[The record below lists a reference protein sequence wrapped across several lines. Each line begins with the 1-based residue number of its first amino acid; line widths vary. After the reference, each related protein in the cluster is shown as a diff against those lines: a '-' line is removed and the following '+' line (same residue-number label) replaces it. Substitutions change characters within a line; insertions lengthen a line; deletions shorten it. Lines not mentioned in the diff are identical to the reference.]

1 MKNIF
6 RYSILLALCSFV
18 GLVSCAPEELS
29 TDQFSDDT
37 VVLGAF
43 APNPVVRGAE
53 LRIMGS
59 NLDKIVEV
67 QIPGAEPITEIEL
80 VASGRVSEIRVV
92 TPKAGAEDE
101 SVTGPVVLIDAD
113 GNTYKSKTELS
124 FTEGIV
130 LDSFTPAEAM
140 PGDVVTVKGDYL
152 YNVQQIVL
160 GGGVYVTGEQIT
172 QKSRR
177 ELKFIVPSNAITGPV
192 TIGDVDENNNPDGLI
207 PNNVPSEEQLV
218 IGDPTVKAAD
228 RGMLKAGAEITVQG
242 SYLDMIEK
250 AAFRVTTPAA
260 EEGAEPTVADTDV
273 DFVLAKDNK
282 SVKVVLPATVADGE
296 IVLTSFAGKEFKA
309 GAYTT
314 VIPTAVAIAA
324 ETRYKA
330 GLKAVV
336 TGKDLDLVTSAKLA
350 GTDLDIV
357 YADNKITFAIP
368 AAAVDGTVALAL
380 ANGKTVETAAVELVK
395 PVVTALSV
403 SELVAGAS
411 FEITGTDMD
420 LVTSITLKKEKME
433 YEYVADANKITVKT
447 TGTSVSGD
455 VVLKC
460 ENGIEVNAGVLT
472 VTYDSFVIVSTLPS
486 AASIGDEITMTG
498 SNFNMIESIY
508 FGETKVT
515 GYSKRDDTEMT
526 FVIPTTV
533 DTGTYQIKFVLTTG
547 EEETCPSSIEVKG
560 AVTTIVLWEGS
571 HPVGAWNNNLELK
584 PDEYPF
590 GTIPYGS
597 VLNIDIEVNSDPA
610 QDYYMLQYVYR
621 AEGWPKIGEQSCNPG
636 ATFMQVQLTDADI
649 DNIYTYGLAFLGH
662 YVTVKKVYITFQNGD
677 TDPMC
682 PSDIMINDFD
692 QHGDHNASW
701 DNSWA
706 GYATGKMDGD
716 NGYLEITGEG
726 SGWLINCNHQSA
738 GQLAPYVEDSSK
750 YNVKFDIWIP
760 EGAAIADNSVV
771 AQVIFCDAW
780 YWIGNLN
787 TGDIAGKGKWMT
799 WTIDYS
805 NANVPAVLDMS
816 SGAQGLSIESSGAL
830 LPVGT
835 KIDNFRLSLK

>member
-207 PNNVPSEEQLV
+207 PNNVPSEEELV

-282 SVKVVLPATVADGE
+282 SVKVVLLATVADGE

-336 TGKDLDLVTSAKLA
+336 TGKDLDLVTSADLSGEK
-350 GTDLDIV
+350 LDIV
-357 YADNKITFAIP
+357 YADNKLTFAIP
-368 AAAVDGTVALAL
+368 AKAVDGVVTLAL
-380 ANGKTVETAAVELVK
+380 ANGKTVATEAIELVK
-395 PVVTALSV
+395 PTITEMSPL
-403 SELVAGAS
+403 ELYAGD
-411 FEITGTDMD
+411 E
-420 LVTSITLKKEKME
+420 
-433 YEYVADANKITVKT
+433 NITVKGT
-447 TGTSVSGD
+447 DLDLIVAAALGGREAEFEYANEEIIVKTALTSVSGKVALTLD
-455 VVLKC
+455 NGLVVESADEVKVNYHSLVIVTEMPAMQHIGQEVVLK
-460 ENGIEVNAGVLT
+460 
-472 VTYDSFVIVSTLPS
+472 
-486 AASIGDEITMTG
+486 G
-498 SNFNMIESIY
+498 SNFSLVENIFIGDVKVTQYSLRTDEEVRFLMPWNKAGMYNLSFHLFSGDVETVATQIEVGLELDIRTIWEGEASLNWTGMQELAWGGYDWSTVKPGTILTAYFTLHEADYWQVRFANGSWASIPSGVEIASGLGQAEGNIPMTAGATYYAIKLTAADVDMLVNQGGLVMTGANYTLTKLTLTSEISQEVTLWEGELIADDWANQPNVLSDAGVELAAAGAQPGQIVY
-508 FGETKVT
+508 FYFEQIGADPWKVEIVEGHWGPTYKSICAVGADTEGGKFTEYDLDANGGKFGLTLTQEILDAALTQQWWGGTFILNGDNTKCTKVT
-515 GYSKRDDTEMT
+515 
-526 FVIPTTV
+526 
-533 DTGTYQIKFVLTTG
+533 
-547 EEETCPSSIEVKG
+547 
-560 AVTTIVLWEGS
+560 
-571 HPVGAWNNNLELK
+571 
-584 PDEYPF
+584 
-590 GTIPYGS
+590 
-597 VLNIDIEVNSDPA
+597 
-610 QDYYMLQYVYR
+610 
-621 AEGWPKIGEQSCNPG
+621 
-636 ATFMQVQLTDADI
+636 
-649 DNIYTYGLAFLGH
+649 
-662 YVTVKKVYITFQNGD
+662 
-677 TDPMC
+677 
-682 PSDIMINDFD
+682 
-692 QHGDHNASW
+692 
-701 DNSWA
+701 
-706 GYATGKMDGD
+706 
-716 NGYLEITGEG
+716 
-726 SGWLINCNHQSA
+726 
-738 GQLAPYVEDSSK
+738 
-750 YNVKFDIWIP
+750 
-760 EGAAIADNSVV
+760 
-771 AQVIFCDAW
+771 
-780 YWIGNLN
+780 
-787 TGDIAGKGKWMT
+787 
-799 WTIDYS
+799 
-805 NANVPAVLDMS
+805 
-816 SGAQGLSIESSGAL
+816 L
-830 LPVGT
+830 L
-835 KIDNFRLSLK
+835 